1 MAEVF
6 YSNANELATLTNTFS
21 VNGTATDPTTISLT
35 ITDPAG
41 TATTY
46 TYAAAQITRTS
57 AGIYT
62 KDIACTLAGT
72 WLYLWVGTGAASD
85 AQAGT
90 WTVLSATLSTRYCS
104 LEELKSRV
112 GEASRTDHDF
122 ELSIAVDSG
131 SRSIDG
137 FCGRIFYLAGTASA
151 RVFYPR
157 DPYLAKVDDF
167 YTITDLVIK
176 TDEDNDGTYET
187 TWASADYQLEPL
199 NGVVDGE
206 SGWPFW
212 RIRAVGTKR
221 FPCVSANTRAPLQ
234 VTAKW
239 GWAAVPVNVKDASLI
254 LAEEAFRLK
263 DSPFGVGGYG
273 QFGIIRVRDNPMA
286 ARLVARY
293 QRDPVLVA

>member
-1 MAEVF
+1 MATVF

-21 VNGTATDPTTISLT
+21 VGSTPTDPTTVSLT

-57 AGIYT
+57 AGVYT

-72 WLYLWVGTGAASD
+72 WLYLWVGTGTASD

-90 WTVLSATLSTRYCS
+90 WTVLSATLGTRYCS

-122 ELSIAVDSG
+122 ELSIAIDSA

-137 FCGRIFYLAGTASA
+137 FCGRVFSLATTATA
-151 RVFYPR
+151 RIFYPR
-157 DPYLAKVDDF
+157 DSYFARIDDF
-167 YTITDLVIK
+167 HTITDLAIK
-176 TDEDNDGTYET
+176 TDLDDDGTYET

-212 RIRAVGTKR
+212 RIRAVGSSL
-221 FPCVSANTRAPLQ
+221 FPCASVNTRAPLQ

-239 GWAAVPVNVKDASLI
+239 GWAAVPANVKEATLI